1 MQEVID
7 WLTLL
12 VIILLTTIVG
22 VAMGIFILLWTP
34 FLLLGMA
41 LDYYDD
47 RKRLR

>member
-12 VIILLTTIVG
+12 VIILLTTIVMG
-22 VAMGIFILLWTP
+22 VMGIFILLWTP

-41 LDYYDD
+41 FDYYDD
-47 RKRLR
+47 RKKV